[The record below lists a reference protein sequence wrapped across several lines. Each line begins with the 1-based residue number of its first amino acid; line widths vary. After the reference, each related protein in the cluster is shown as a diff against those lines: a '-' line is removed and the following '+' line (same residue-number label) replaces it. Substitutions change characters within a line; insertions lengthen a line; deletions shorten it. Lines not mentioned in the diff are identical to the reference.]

1 MSYYELTKRLIESAL
16 FTADEIRRI
25 VSTCGSASLGNAVVS
40 CELLGIKLFGNDI
53 DALFN
58 IKRSE

>member
-1 MSYYELTKRLIESAL
+1 MSYYELTKKLIESAL
-16 FTADEIRRI
+16 FTADEIRQI
-25 VSTCGSASLGNAVVS
+25 VSACGSASLGNAVVS